1 MRLALFGPGRIGA
14 ALFPLLTRGGHEVRL
29 LTRADYGDFL
39 SPDFAP
45 EAAVRDLHCDAALLL
60 PGRFELNAAPERML
74 LANATGPIR
83 LAEALHEHLPQA
95 HLIAFLDA
103 RVDWPEDALPPA
115 IRAYVASKRALAA
128 WVCRAALAWGRATG
142 ARVNA
147 IAPGPVLPPPDKAH
161 SEKAGE
167 CLTPRPTLA
176 DLHAAVE
183 FLLRTPSVTGQTLY
197 VAAGQQCLNRKAA
210 VPAPFRKDASCA
222 GCSELTGRFA
232 PCRSDIPRTWSSP
245 EDTGG
250 AVGGRGSEPT
260 GRTVSAQPTAQLA
273 SLREAAGT
281 PVACTIAGSDSGG
294 GAGIQADLRAFRD
307 FGVHGCSAI
316 TALTAQ
322 NPHGVSGVMAASPE
336 ILRGQLERIAEDFA
350 VGAVKTGML
359 VDAPRIAVVAD
370 FLPRLRCPWVVDPV
384 MVATSGAR
392 LLDATAIATLRERL
406 LPHATLITP
415 NLPEAQALLGDP
427 APAATLD
434 GQIDAARRLHAT
446 LGAAVLVKGG
456 HAKDRPATDIL
467 CCAEGTWRFDA
478 PTCPTPLTTHGTGCA
493 LSSAIAAGLALGH
506 NLREAI
512 AAAKDYVFGLL
523 CATAPAGRAAV
534 YAPNAP
540 IPQGQTRFVRL
551 PD

>member
-14 ALFPLLTRGGHEVRL
+14 ALFPLLTRGGHEVRF

-39 SPDFAP
+39 TPDFAP
-45 EAAVRDLHCDAALLL
+45 EAAVRTLHCDAALLL

-74 LANATGPIR
+74 QANATGPIR
-83 LAEALHEHLPQA
+83 LAEALHGRLPHA

-103 RVDWPEDALPPA
+103 RVDWPEEALPPA
-115 IRAYVASKRALAA
+115 IRAYVASKRALAD
-128 WVCRAALAWGRATG
+128 WVTRAALAWGRATG

-197 VAAGQQCLNRKAA
+197 VAAGQQCLNRK
-210 VPAPFRKDASCA
+210 DASCA
-222 GCSELTGRFA
+222 VGCA
-232 PCRSDIPRTWSSP
+232 PTVRPAGSLPRTPTAPQVSS
-245 EDTGG
+245 EKGTVRGMSERQG
-250 AVGGRGSEPT
+250 AERPVSSEHP
-260 GRTVSAQPTAQLA
+260 AQLA
-273 SLREAAGT
+273 SSRSET
-281 PVACTIAGSDSGG
+281 YPVACTIAGSDSGG

-307 FGVHGCSAI
+307 FDVHGCSAI

-392 LLDATAIATLRERL
+392 LLNATAIATLRERL
-406 LPHATLITP
+406 LPHATLVTP
-415 NLPEAQALLGDP
+415 NLPEAQTLLGDP
-427 APAATLD
+427 APAATLAE
-434 GQIDAARRLHAT
+434 QIEAARRLHAT
-446 LGAAVLVKGG
+446 LGTAVLVKGG
-456 HAKDRPATDIL
+456 HAEDRPATDIL
-467 CCAEGTWRFDA
+467 CDAEGTWRFDA

-506 NLREAI
+506 DLREAI

-523 CATAPAGRAAV
+523 RATEPAGRAAV

-540 IPQGQTRFVRL
+540 IPHGQTRFVRL